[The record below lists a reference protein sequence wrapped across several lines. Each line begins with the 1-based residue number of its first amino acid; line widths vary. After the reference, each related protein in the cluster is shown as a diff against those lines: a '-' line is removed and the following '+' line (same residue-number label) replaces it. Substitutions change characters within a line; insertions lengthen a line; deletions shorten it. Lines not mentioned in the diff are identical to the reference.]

1 MNESYGT
8 QLLPALVWHDPRIH
22 LLDDTWLLTIFTIL
36 LAILVSWFV
45 SGLAVDLTAAAA
57 GLLTLGAI
65 HVGFAAMSGR
75 AARNKVRRTRT
86 LAALHALGVMAVA
99 FIWQHAGGLQNPL
112 FLMVF
117 ALPVIGSIFL
127 SRWQPY
133 FVATLA
139 AAMVALMASSQA
151 PELRWYAPAG
161 LSTAADWLDGVLV
174 KATGAGSL
182 PFAGFY
188 APSQYFVVLLEAFV
202 TMLFACAVAAEY
214 LGTIFE
220 RLHGQVSAARA
231 DAVRSQALW
240 SALLEQ
246 LPLPAVLLDA
256 NTHEVICAS
265 APAVAKFFGGEESV
279 VGRDFFQ
286 AIHFSYPEAVQQLID
301 GAGGVERQSMV
312 RLGDQ
317 LLATE
322 VRVQHVAQKGRRF
335 ALVMVND
342 TTEALCVKAA
352 LDVAEHAALVADS
365 QGRVLAFNRPACTLF
380 SGTEVGAEVSRLVP
394 QFDSGTRWWDPGLS
408 GRRKMHV
415 TIMRR
420 VYQVTTSSVALPG
433 EDARLY
439 VIAFLPVARVA
450 AADQSAVG
458 STTVVERP

>member
-1 MNESYGT
+1 MNDSYGT
-8 QLLPALVWHDPRIH
+8 QLLPGFLWHDPRIH
-22 LLDDTWLLTIFTIL
+22 PLDDTWLLTLFTIVP
-36 LAILVSWFV
+36 AIALPWFV
-45 SGLAVDLTAAAA
+45 SGLDIDFAATAV

-65 HVGFAAMSGR
+65 HLGFTALSSR
-75 AARNKVRRTRT
+75 ATRNPIRLTRT
-86 LAALHALGVMAVA
+86 LSALHALGVITVA
-99 FIWQHAGGLQNPL
+99 FIWQHVGGVQNPL

-117 ALPVIGSIFL
+117 ALPVIGAIFL

-133 FVATLA
+133 FMATLA
-139 AAMVALMASSQA
+139 AVMVALMAASQA
-151 PELRWYAPAG
+151 PELRWYAPTG
-161 LSTAADWLDGVLV
+161 LGAAADWLGGVLV
-174 KATGAGSL
+174 KATGTGSL

-188 APSQYFVVLLEAFV
+188 APSAYFVVLLEAFV
-202 TMLFACAVAAEY
+202 IMLFACAVAAEY
-214 LGTIFE
+214 LGSIFE
-220 RLHGQVSAARA
+220 RLRGQVAAARA
-231 DAVRSQALW
+231 EAVRGQALW

-265 APAVAKFFGGEESV
+265 APAVAKFFGGDESV
-279 VGRDFFQ
+279 AGRDFFQ

-322 VRVQHVAQKGRRF
+322 VRVQHLAQNGRRL

-342 TTEALCVKAA
+342 TTEALCVRAA
-352 LDVAEHAALVADS
+352 LDVADHAALVADS
-365 QGRVLAFNRPACTLF
+365 RGRVLAFNKPALSLF
-380 SGTEVGAEVSRLVP
+380 SGTEVGAEVSRLLPHV
-394 QFDSGTRWWDPGLS
+394 DSGARWWDPGLS

-415 TIMRR
+415 TVMRR
-420 VYQVTTSSVALPG
+420 VYQLTTSSVPLPG

>member
-1 MNESYGT
+1 MNDSHGT
-8 QLLPALVWHDPRIH
+8 QLLPALLWRDPRIH
-22 LLDDTWLLTIFTIL
+22 PLDDTWLLTIFTIL
-36 LAILVSWFV
+36 PAIALPRFV
-45 SGLAVDLTAAAA
+45 SGVDIDFAATAV
-57 GLLTLGAI
+57 GLLGLGAI
-65 HVGFAAMSGR
+65 HLCFTALSSR
-75 AARNKVRRTRT
+75 ATRNPLRLTRT
-86 LAALHALGVMAVA
+86 LSVLHTLGVITVA
-99 FIWQHAGGLQNPL
+99 FIWQHAGGVQNPL

-117 ALPVIGSIFL
+117 ALPVIGATFL

-133 FVATLA
+133 FVAALA
-139 AAMVALMASSQA
+139 AVMVALMASSQA

-161 LSTAADWLDGVLV
+161 LSAAADWLSGVLV

-188 APSQYFVVLLEAFV
+188 APSAYFVVLLEAFV

-214 LGTIFE
+214 LGSIFE
-220 RLHGQVSAARA
+220 RLQGQVSAARA
-231 DAVRSQALW
+231 ETARSQALW

-256 NTHEVICAS
+256 NTHEVMCVS
-265 APAVAKFFGGEESV
+265 APAMAKFFGGEESI

-286 AIHFSYPEAVQQLID
+286 AIHFSYPEAVQQLIN
-301 GAGGVERQSMV
+301 GAGGVERLSMV

-322 VRVQHVAQKGRRF
+322 VRVQHLAQRGRRF
-335 ALVMVND
+335 ALVIVND
-342 TTEALCVKAA
+342 TTEAFCLGAA

-365 QGRVLAFNRPACTLF
+365 QGRVLAFNRPARALF
-380 SGTEVGAEVSRLVP
+380 SGTAVGAEVSRLLP

-415 TIMRR
+415 TVMRR
-420 VYQVTTSSVALPG
+420 VYQLTTSSVPLPG
-433 EDARLY
+433 EDAKLY

-450 AADQSAVG
+450 AADQTPVG

>member
-1 MNESYGT
+1 MSDSYGT
-8 QLLPALVWHDPRIH
+8 QLLPALLRRDPRIH
-22 LLDDTWLLTIFTIL
+22 PLDDTWLLTIFTIL
-36 LAILVSWFV
+36 PAIALPRFV
-45 SGLAVDLTAAAA
+45 SGVDIDFVATAV

-65 HVGFAAMSGR
+65 HLGFTALSSR
-75 AARNKVRRTRT
+75 ATRNPIRLTRT
-86 LAALHALGVMAVA
+86 LSVLHALGVITVA
-99 FIWQHAGGLQNPL
+99 FIWQHAGGVQNPL

-117 ALPVIGSIFL
+117 ALPVIGAAFL

-133 FVATLA
+133 FMATLA
-139 AAMVALMASSQA
+139 AVMVALMASSQA

-161 LSTAADWLDGVLV
+161 LSAAADWLGGVLV

-188 APSQYFVVLLEAFV
+188 APSAYFVVLLEAFA

-214 LGTIFE
+214 LGSIFE
-220 RLHGQVSAARA
+220 RLQGQVSSARA
-231 DAVRSQALW
+231 EAVRSEALW

-265 APAVAKFFGGEESV
+265 APAMAKFFGGEESI

-286 AIHFSYPEAVQQLID
+286 AIHFSYPEAVQRLID
-301 GAGGVERQSMV
+301 GAGGVERLSMV

-322 VRVQHVAQKGRRF
+322 VRVQHLAQRGRRF

-342 TTEALCVKAA
+342 TTEAFCVGAA

-365 QGRVLAFNRPACTLF
+365 QGRVLAFNRPARALF
-380 SGTEVGAEVSRLVP
+380 SGTAVGAEVSRLLP

-415 TIMRR
+415 TVMRR
-420 VYQVTTSSVALPG
+420 VYQLTTSSVPLPG
-433 EDARLY
+433 EDAKLY

-450 AADQSAVG
+450 AADQTPVG

>member
-1 MNESYGT
+1 MNDSYGT
-8 QLLPALVWHDPRIH
+8 QLLPAFLWRDPRVH
-22 LLDDTWLLTIFTIL
+22 PLDDTWLLTIFTIL
-36 LAILVSWFV
+36 PAIVLPWLI
-45 SGLAVDLTAAAA
+45 SGLEIDFAATAV

-65 HVGFAAMSGR
+65 HVGFVAMSGGTI
-75 AARNKVRRTRT
+75 RNPIRRTRT
-86 LAALHALGVMAVA
+86 LSTLHALGVITVA
-99 FIWQHAGGLQNPL
+99 FIWQHAGGVHNPL

-117 ALPVIGSIFL
+117 ALPVIGATFL

-133 FVATLA
+133 LVATLA
-139 AAMVALMASSQA
+139 AVVVALMASSQA
-151 PELRWYAPAG
+151 PELRWYVPAG
-161 LSTAADWLDGVLV
+161 LGAAADWLGGVLV

-188 APSQYFVVLLEAFV
+188 APSAYFVVLLEAFV
-202 TMLFACAVAAEY
+202 IMLFACAVAAEY
-214 LGTIFE
+214 LGTILE
-220 RLHGQVSAARA
+220 RLQGQASSARA
-231 DAVRSQALW
+231 EAVRSQALW

-246 LPLPAVLLDA
+246 LPLPAVLLDTD
-256 NTHEVICAS
+256 THEVICAS

-286 AIHFSYPEAVQQLID
+286 AIHFSYPEAVQQMID

-312 RLGDQ
+312 HVGDQ

-342 TTEALCVKAA
+342 TTEAVCVRAA

-365 QGRVLAFNRPACTLF
+365 QGRVLAFNRPARALF
-380 SGTEVGAEVSRLVP
+380 SGTEVGAQVSRLVP
-394 QFDSGTRWWDPGLS
+394 QFEPGTRWWDPGLS

-415 TIMRR
+415 TVMRR

-439 VIAFLPVARVA
+439 VIAFLPVAQVA
-450 AADQSAVG
+450 AADQSPVG

>member
-1 MNESYGT
+1 MNDSYGT
-8 QLLPALVWHDPRIH
+8 QLLPALLWHDPRIH
-22 LLDDTWLLTIFTIL
+22 PLDDTWLLTIFTIL
-36 LAILVSWFV
+36 PAIVLPWFV
-45 SGLAVDLTAAAA
+45 SGLNIDFAAATV
-57 GLLTLGAI
+57 GLLTLGGI
-65 HVGFAAMSGR
+65 HVGFAAMSRR
-75 AARNKVRRTRT
+75 ATRNPIQRTRT
-86 LAALHALGVMAVA
+86 LSVLHALGVITVA
-99 FIWQHAGGLQNPL
+99 FIWQHAGGVQNPL

-133 FVATLA
+133 FVAALA
-139 AAMVALMASSQA
+139 AVMVALVASSQA

-161 LSTAADWLDGVLV
+161 LSVAADWLDGVLFR
-174 KATGAGSL
+174 ATGAGSL

-188 APSQYFVVLLEAFV
+188 APSAYFVVLLEAFV
-202 TMLFACAVAAEY
+202 IMLFACAFAAEY
-214 LGTIFE
+214 FGTIFE

-231 DAVRSQALW
+231 EAVRSQALW

-256 NTHEVICAS
+256 ETHEVICAS
-265 APAVAKFFGGEESV
+265 APAVAKFFAGEESV

-286 AIHFSYPEAVQQLID
+286 ALHFSYPEAVQRLVD

-322 VRVQHVAQKGRRF
+322 VRVEHVAQQGRRF
-335 ALVMVND
+335 ALVLIND
-342 TTEALCVKAA
+342 MTEAVCVRAA
-352 LDVAEHAALVADS
+352 LDVAEHAAVVADS
-365 QGRVLAFNRPACTLF
+365 LGRVLAFNKPARALF
-380 SGTEVGAEVSRLVP
+380 SGTQVGAEVSRLLP

-415 TIMRR
+415 TVMRR
-420 VYQVTTSSVALPG
+420 VYQLTTSSVALPG

-439 VIAFLPVARVA
+439 VIAFLPVARIA
-450 AADQSAVG
+450 AADQSPVG